1 MSFLFTIITALFS
14 LIFRKSEKVRM
25 VILCHVSWIS
35 GIRPN
40 PTLLPKIKVP
50 PHEDSIVYRLVDA
63 AVEILCGQANE
74 DTLDLYKTP
83 SYLLDDDSRK
93 RYRQVSP

>member
-1 MSFLFTIITALFS
+1 MCLGSVASGPTQHATKD
-14 LIFRKSEKVRM
+14 KSA
-25 VILCHVSWIS
+25 
-35 GIRPN
+35 
-40 PTLLPKIKVP
+40 

>member
-1 MSFLFTIITALFS
+1 MPCVLDQWHQAQ
-14 LIFRKSEKVRM
+14 
-25 VILCHVSWIS
+25 
-35 GIRPN
+35 PN
-40 PTLLPKIKVP
+40 TLPKIKVP